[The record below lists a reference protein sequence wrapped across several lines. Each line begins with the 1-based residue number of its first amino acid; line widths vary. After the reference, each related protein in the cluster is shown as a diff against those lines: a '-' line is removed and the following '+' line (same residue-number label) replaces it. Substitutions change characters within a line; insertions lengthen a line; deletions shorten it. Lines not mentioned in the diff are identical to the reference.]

1 MCKYLI
7 SMVLMLIL
15 AGLVFLLK
23 KMCKKLRKAMGGRS
37 LEGILYGQYDDIVYI
52 KDYDLEARNR
62 RKR

>member
-1 MCKYLI
+1 
-7 SMVLMLIL
+7 MVLMLIL